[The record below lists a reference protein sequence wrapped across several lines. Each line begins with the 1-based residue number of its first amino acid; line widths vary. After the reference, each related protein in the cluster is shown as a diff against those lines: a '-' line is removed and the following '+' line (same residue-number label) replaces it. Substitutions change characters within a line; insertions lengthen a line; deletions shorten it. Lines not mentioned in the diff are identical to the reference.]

1 MTTSTKTASFVP
13 LARLPR
19 APASDFKML
28 GWPGVM
34 NTLRANGTLLVTN
47 HDGPEAVIIPVAEYD
62 ALMRIVQQCAAQT
75 ESALAGLRHRFD
87 QRLAVLQDRSA
98 ASRLE
103 SILRG
108 PTELV
113 GKVKAGSVGE

>member
-1 MTTSTKTASFVP
+1 AAAGNGADGPLDRARVVRGPSAPTGKIDRWHRARQSGGIRRPHMTTSTKTASFVP

-62 ALMRIVQQCAAQT
+62 A
-75 ESALAGLRHRFD
+75 
-87 QRLAVLQDRSA
+87 
-98 ASRLE
+98 
-103 SILRG
+103 
-108 PTELV
+108 
-113 GKVKAGSVGE
+113 

>member
-13 LARLPR
+13 LAQLPR

-47 HDGPEAVIIPVAEYD
+47 HDGPEAVIIPV
-62 ALMRIVQQCAAQT
+62 
-75 ESALAGLRHRFD
+75 
-87 QRLAVLQDRSA
+87 
-98 ASRLE
+98 
-103 SILRG
+103 G
-108 PTELV
+108 PAELV